1 MPCPSIMRQRKNGR
15 LRMQTLTDHAVLV
28 TGAGSPTGIG
38 FATALRLAHLGARVA
53 VTDIDARAE
62 ARAQELRARGFAARA
77 YACDLASRPQVD
89 ALVARV
95 IADFG
100 SLSVLVNNAGMTLA
114 GESEAYERF
123 DQCSDRHWDLTI
135 ERNLTTCFNVTRR
148 VLPHMVRRRYGRV
161 VNVSSV
167 TGPLVSVPGESA
179 YGAAK
184 SAMVGMSRAIA
195 LEVGEHHIT
204 INNVLPGWIAT
215 GSQTAQE
222 RQAAQNT
229 PLRRA
234 GTPDEV
240 AAMIAFLA
248 SPCASY
254 VTGQTLVVDGGNC
267 LQEDKGAAM
276 RPLPVPHGGA
286 APAPF
291 AAAA

>member
-1 MPCPSIMRQRKNGR
+1 MH
-15 LRMQTLTDHAVLV
+15 TLNDHVALI

-38 FATALRLAHLGARVA
+38 AATALRLARMGARVV
-53 VTDIDARAE
+53 VTDIDSRAE
-62 ARAQELRARGFAARA
+62 ARADELRAHGFIARG
-77 YACDLASRPQVD
+77 YVCDLASRGQVE
-89 ALVARV
+89 AFIARV

-100 SLSVLVNNAGMTLA
+100 FVSVLVNNAGMTLG
-114 GESEAYERF
+114 GEAEEYDRF
-123 DQCSDRHWDLTI
+123 DQCSDRHWDMTI

-148 VLPHMVRRRYGRV
+148 VLPHMVCRRYGRV

-167 TGPLVSVPGESA
+167 TGPLVSVPGEAA

-184 SAMVGMSRAIA
+184 SAMIGMSRAIA
-195 LEVGEHHIT
+195 LEVAEHDIT

-215 GSQTAQE
+215 GSQTLHE
-222 RQAAQNT
+222 REASQNT

-240 AAMIAFLA
+240 AAMIAFLG

-254 VTGQTLVVDGGNC
+254 VTGQAFVVDGGNC
-267 LQEDKGAAM
+267 LQEDKGA
-276 RPLPVPHGGA
+276 RPAVGVA
-286 APAPF
+286 DRRV